1 LDNTQTQ
8 YSGTGRFFYDSGTG
22 FVYACQGLDHQE
34 DVVLKDVLTAE
45 VKVVSPRAIGGT
57 FRTVH
62 DVAKSSVKP
71 DSRHKYMS
79 VDTALHS
86 MPFASRE
93 VAAEDV
99 MGLPASVAVF
109 DLVGMD
115 EYFVRSLER
124 HANKVLVPL

>member
-1 LDNTQTQ
+1 MGNTQAQ
-8 YSGTGRFFYDSGTG
+8 YPGTGRFFYNWGDG
-22 FVYACQGLDHQE
+22 FVYVCQGIDHQD
-34 DVVLKDVLTAE
+34 DVILKDVLTAT

-57 FRTVH
+57 FRTAH

-71 DSRHKYMS
+71 DSRHKYMA
-79 VDTALHS
+79 VDTAIHS
-86 MPFASRE
+86 TPFASRE

-99 MGLPASVAVF
+99 VGLPASVAVF

-124 HANKVLVPL
+124 HASKVLVAL

>member
-1 LDNTQTQ
+1 MDNTQAQ
-8 YSGTGRFFYDSGTG
+8 YPGTGRFFYDSSNG
-22 FVYACQGLDHQE
+22 FVYACQGLDHQD
-34 DVVLKDVLTAE
+34 DVILKDVLTAE

-62 DVAKSSVKP
+62 DVVKSRVKP
-71 DSRHKYMS
+71 DARVRYMA
-79 VDTALHS
+79 VDTAIHS
-86 MPFASRE
+86 TPFASRE

-99 MGLPASVAVF
+99 VGLPASVAVF

-124 HANKVLVPL
+124 HASKVLVPL